1 MDSIE
6 TSPTITIFWSLPP
19 DVTGSEV
26 SWELTEQTRR
36 RRRVRNAER
45 GTSGPL
51 SADENSYTIDKLRYG
66 TSYDITVTVF
76 NPAGSS
82 STTFT
87 RSTEGGI
94 PSAPVLDSTPT
105 VTTITITI
113 TGSVPSGSVVTGYVV
128 QWQRDTS
135 LVCPDLRDDGGITVT
150 SSSFT
155 GRTITGLEP
164 GNRSDISASGT
175 SYSLDSLEEGT
186 EYSITVSATLTGNG
200 GTQEGSTT
208 ATTLTAAPSAPPP
221 GVTVT
226 HVTSSA
232 ITVQWGEV
240 PCAVQNGAITGYSV
254 QYGVIGSGNTETV
267 TVSGASTTQTTI
279 TVLTVESTTA
289 TSLSLSWTSAG
300 SEGVMYEVE
309 WERDTSV
316 GCTDED
322 TGSTTITGGSM
333 TSYTIT
339 GLEEDSSSICPSVSC
354 ECNGGELN

>member
-164 GNRSDISASGT
+164 GNRYTITVTASNGAAPSGAPGPITLVTVTPNSATVQSDISASGT

-279 TVLTVESTTA
+279 TGLNPSTT
-289 TSLSLSWTSAG
+289 
-300 SEGVMYEVE
+300 Y
-309 WERDTSV
+309 
-316 GCTDED
+316 
-322 TGSTTITGGSM
+322 
-333 TSYTIT
+333 
-339 GLEEDSSSICPSVSC
+339 SIKVAAV
-354 ECNGGELN
+354 NNQLI